1 LWGCNST
8 LKEREAKIEL
18 ISFELGKGEVDRR
31 TFEVVLQPN
40 ASTEIW
46 KGSVPGLLRNVGSR
60 VNLTSE
66 QHVRKSLADVP
77 LPIVVQAR
85 LLAADST
92 VLARYSNWPEPWKYL
107 TFPDAGL
114 KIITHGE
121 SVTLSCSQP
130 IKGIVLEVDGE
141 DCQWSDQAI
150 DLMPGDDQVI
160 LAKGLDGREVTVKAS
175 HDLISG
181 EVRY

>member
-1 LWGCNST
+1 MSG
-8 LKEREAKIEL
+8 
-18 ISFELGKGEVDRR
+18 
-31 TFEVVLQPN
+31 
-40 ASTEIW
+40 
-46 KGSVPGLLRNVGSR
+46 
-60 VNLTSE
+60 

-85 LLAADST
+85 LLDADGH

-114 KIITHGE
+114 KITTDGE
-121 SVTLSCSQP
+121 NAKLSCSQP

-141 DCQWSDQAI
+141 DCEWSDQAI

-160 LAKGLDGREVTVKAS
+160 SAKGLNGRSISAKVS
-175 HDLISG
+175 LLRMHD
-181 EVRY
+181 